1 MLKTTLKKRDLY
13 LNRMIAFQDTEMIK
27 VMTGIRRCGKS
38 SLMKLMAN
46 HLRDR
51 GVKDDQI
58 LEMNFESMGLPD
70 MDSRGFY
77 EYVKERILPN
87 RRMYLFFDEVQ
98 RIPGWENAVNSFR
111 VDFDCDIY
119 ITGSNAYLLSSELST
134 YLSGRYVEIKV
145 LPLSFR
151 EFLDFHGYSVTE
163 RKSPA
168 GGMRKRITD
177 ADGEIYEVRELFDT
191 YVKFGGMPMLADVGL
206 EIDRV
211 TAALDGVYSAAVV
224 NDILEREKRKGRKNI
239 TDPSLLRKII
249 MFLADNIGNNTSATS
264 IGNTLVNEGLLTD
277 GKRKTKP
284 ATQTILSY
292 IDALTEAYIFYGIKR
307 FDIKGKEYLRTLG
320 KYYIVDIGLRNYLL
334 GYRDGDSGHILENII
349 FFELLRRGY
358 DVAIGKIDNQE
369 VDFIANKADEKKYIQ
384 VTESMNAPETRERE
398 LAPLRK
404 IRDNYEKV
412 VIALECDIP
421 QTQDGIKI
429 IQATDFLLE
438 DIK

>member
-1 MLKTTLKKRDLY
+1 MRKKILRKRDLY
-13 LNRMIAFQDTEMIK
+13 LNQMIAFQDTEMIK

-38 SLMKLMAN
+38 SLMKLMAE
-46 HLRDR
+46 HLREN
-51 GVKDDQI
+51 GVADDQI
-58 LEMNFESMGLPD
+58 LEMNFESMSIPEMDARGL
-70 MDSRGFY
+70 Y
-77 EYVKERILPN
+77 EYVKARICPDK
-87 RRMYLFFDEVQ
+87 RTYLFFDEVQ
-98 RIPGWENAVNSFR
+98 KVPGWENAVNSFR

-151 EFLDFHGYSVTE
+151 EFLDFHGYTLTE

-168 GGMRKRITD
+168 GGVKKRIMD
-177 ADGEIYEVRELFDT
+177 VDGEVYDARELYDAYT
-191 YVKFGGMPMLADVGL
+191 RFGGMPMLADIGL
-206 EIDRV
+206 EINRV
-211 TAALDGVYSAAVV
+211 TAALDGVYSAAVI
-224 NDILEREKRKGRKNI
+224 NDILEREKRKGQRTI
-239 TDPSLLRKII
+239 TDAVLLRKII

-264 IGNTLVNEGLLTD
+264 IGNTLAGEGLLED

-284 ATQTILSY
+284 AVQTIQAY
-292 IDALTEAYIFYGIKR
+292 IKALTEAYFFYEIKR

-334 GYRDGDSGHILENII
+334 GFREGDSGHILENII
-349 FFELLRRGY
+349 FFELMRRGY

-369 VDFIANKADEKKYIQ
+369 VDFIATKTDEKKYIQ
-384 VTESMNAPETRERE
+384 VTETMNAPETRERE

-404 IRDNYEKV
+404 IRDSYEKI
-412 VIALECDIP
+412 VIALECDLT

-429 IQATDFLLE
+429 IRALDFLLGE
-438 DIK
+438 

>member
-1 MLKTTLKKRDLY
+1 MQKNILRKRDLY
-13 LNRMIAFQDTEMIK
+13 LNQMIAFQDTEMIK

-38 SLMKLMAN
+38 SLMKLMAE
-46 HLRDR
+46 HLREN
-51 GVKDDQI
+51 GVADDQI
-58 LEMNFESMGLPD
+58 LEMNFESMSIPE
-70 MDSRGFY
+70 MDARGFY
-77 EYVKERILPN
+77 EYVKARICPDK
-87 RRMYLFFDEVQ
+87 RTYLFFDEVQ
-98 RIPGWENAVNSFR
+98 KVPGWENAVNSFR

-151 EFLDFHGYSVTE
+151 EFLDFHGYTLTE

-168 GGMRKRITD
+168 GGVKKRIMD
-177 ADGEIYEVRELFDT
+177 VDGEVYDARELYDAYT
-191 YVKFGGMPMLADVGL
+191 RFGGMPMLADIGL
-206 EIDRV
+206 EINRV
-211 TAALDGVYSAAVV
+211 TAALDGVYSAAVI
-224 NDILEREKRKGRKNI
+224 NDILEREKRKGQRTI
-239 TDPSLLRKII
+239 TDAVLLRKII

-264 IGNTLVNEGLLTD
+264 IGNTLVNEGLLED

-284 ATQTILSY
+284 AVQTIQAY
-292 IDALTEAYIFYGIKR
+292 IKALTEAYFFYEIKR

-334 GYRDGDSGHILENII
+334 GFREGDSGHILENII
-349 FFELLRRGY
+349 FFELMRRGY

-369 VDFIANKADEKKYIQ
+369 VDFIATKTDEKKYIQ
-384 VTESMNAPETRERE
+384 VTETMNAPETRERE

-404 IRDNYEKV
+404 IRDSYEKI
-412 VIALECDIP
+412 VIALECDLT

-429 IQATDFLLE
+429 VRALDFLLE
-438 DIK
+438 E